1 MKAIERIKAILFKG
15 NTRSVRVKKNVLLT
29 ILIKV
34 AGMLIGF
41 IYMPLS
47 LDYLGQ
53 IKFGIFL
60 TMLSII
66 DWFLNFDIG
75 IGQGLRNKFG
85 ESVVRKGNRDAV
97 YYVSTAYFV
106 LGAIIA
112 AVTVTLLILNFSLPW
127 ASWLNIPL
135 DLQSEVKILGAIIII
150 AFGIRFIAGNI
161 YEIFYAMQKM
171 AYVEFFQF
179 LSKATFL
186 VFILLIPFIAT
197 ESLLLFGA
205 ANSLT
210 FALVP
215 LIVGLYYFSS
225 KFSAYRPSVKY
236 VKMKY
241 FKDLFSLSSKFFLI
255 KIAMLIIHQTNNIL
269 IALFVS
275 LESVPQYE
283 AAYKYM
289 SIFML
294 LFVILN
300 NQLWP
305 SNTEAYAKG
314 DLVWMKKMMRALL
327 KIWFATLVLATLMVV
342 ISPFVYELWFQKT
355 PLYIPMAIS
364 ISVAVSICLTT
375 WVNMYNI
382 VLNGTGKIKLQ
393 MYTWL
398 FAAFINIPI
407 SLFLV
412 EVIDLGV
419 VGIVLGT
426 VASLI
431 PLAIVAPI
439 QVNKILSKKDI
450 GIWAK

>member
-1 MKAIERIKAILFKG
+1 MNIIERAKKA
-15 NTRSVRVKKNVLLT
+15 LLT
-29 ILIKV
+29 GSARTVRAKRNVALTVLIKV
-34 AGMLIGF
+34 AGMLIGL

-60 TMLSII
+60 TLLSII

-75 IGQGLRNKFG
+75 LGQGLRNKFG
-85 ESVVRKGNRDAV
+85 ESVARKNDKEAV
-97 YYVSTAYFV
+97 FYVSTAYFT
-106 LGAIIA
+106 LGAIIT
-112 AVTVTLLILNFSLPW
+112 AVSIVLLILNFILPW
-127 ASWLNIPL
+127 TSWLNIPP
-135 DLQSEVKILGAIIII
+135 DLQNEVKLLGAIIVI

-161 YEIFYAMQKM
+161 YEIFCALQKM

-186 VFILLIPFIAT
+186 VLILLIPFIAK
-197 ESLLLFGA
+197 ESLFLFGT

-215 LIVGLYYFSS
+215 LIVGLYYFRS
-225 KFSAYRPSVKY
+225 KFSKYRPSFKY
-236 VKMKY
+236 VKMEY
-241 FKDLFSLSSKFFLI
+241 FKGLFSLSSKFFLI
-255 KIAMLIIHQTNNIL
+255 KIAMLVIHQTNNIL
-269 IALFVS
+269 IARFVS

-283 AAYKYM
+283 AAYKYL

-314 DLVWMKKMMRALL
+314 DFVWMKKSMRVLL
-327 KIWFATLVLATLMVV
+327 KIWLATIVLATLMVLV
-342 ISPFVYELWFQKT
+342 SPFVYDIWFQRT
-355 PLYIPMAIS
+355 PLYIPMSIS
-364 ISVAVSICLTT
+364 ITVAVSICLTT

-398 FAAFINIPI
+398 FAALINIPI
-407 SLFLV
+407 SLIFV
-412 EVIDLGV
+412 EVMDLGV

-431 PLAIVAPI
+431 PLAILSPI
-439 QVNKILSKKDI
+439 QVNKILSNKDN

>member
-1 MKAIERIKAILFKG
+1 MNILERAKKALLTG
-15 NTRSVRVKKNVLLT
+15 NARTVRAKRNVLLT
-29 ILIKV
+29 TLIKV
-34 AGMLIGF
+34 AGMFIGF

-60 TMLSII
+60 TLLSII
-66 DWFLNFDIG
+66 DWFLSFDIG
-75 IGQGLRNKFG
+75 LSKGLRNKFG
-85 ESVVRKGNRDAV
+85 ESVARKNDKEAV
-97 YYVSTAYFV
+97 HYVSMAYLT
-106 LGAIIA
+106 LGAIIM
-112 AVTVTLLILNFSLPW
+112 AVSIVLLILNFILPW
-127 ASWLNIPL
+127 ASWLNVPL
-135 DLQSEVKILGAIIII
+135 DLQSEVKLLGAIIII

-186 VFILLIPFIAT
+186 VFILLIPFIVK

-215 LIVGLYYFSS
+215 LIVGLYYFRS
-225 KFSAYRPSVKY
+225 KFSKYRPSLKY
-236 VKMKY
+236 IKMEY
-241 FKDLFSLSSKFFLI
+241 FKGLFSLSSKFFLI
-255 KIAMLIIHQTNNIL
+255 NMAMLIIHQTNNIL
-269 IALFVS
+269 IARFVS
-275 LESVPQYE
+275 LESVPLYE
-283 AAYKYM
+283 AAYKYL

-314 DLVWMKKMMRALL
+314 DLAWMKNSMRVLI
-327 KIWFATLVLATLMVV
+327 KIWFATIVLASLMVLV
-342 ISPFVYELWFQKT
+342 SPFIYDIWFQNT

-364 ISVAVSICLTT
+364 ITVAVSICLTT

-393 MYTWL
+393 MYAWL
-398 FAAFINIPI
+398 FAALINIPI
-407 SLFLV
+407 SLFFV
-412 EVIDLGV
+412 KVMDLGV

-426 VASLI
+426 VVSLI
-431 PLAIVAPI
+431 PLAILSPI
-439 QVNKILSKKDI
+439 QVNKILKKKES